1 MVRYNSYAD
10 FPSWKELVVTI
21 KVNVYDYS
29 KNGIRAC
36 LTFKGFSGKIKVW
49 NPLISPCEA
58 RKEEKSME
66 KLDVLTL
73 SPDSSVISAKSLP
86 LSKRFILSLQHFVAM
101 FGATVLVPLLT
112 GLDPLVALFTAGLG
126 TLVFH
131 FVTGGV
137 VPVFLGSSFA
147 FIAPVITVKEK
158 FGDIRYSLGGIVM
171 AGLVYLVFALLVKLA
186 GPDTIKK
193 LFPPVVTGPMIMVIG
208 LGLSPV
214 AVNMAS
220 SNWLVAI
227 VVVVTVIVSA
237 TLFRGFFSLIPV
249 LTGVFV
255 GYITSSVLG
264 IVDFTPI
271 RNAQWFSLPKFMFPK
286 FDWSA
291 ISIIAP
297 VAFVTVM
304 EHIGDITTNGAVV
317 RKNFFEEPGVHRTL
331 LGDGLATMIAALIGG
346 PANTT
351 YSENT
356 GVLAITKVYDA
367 SILRGAALLAV
378 AVAFISKFGAVLQTI
393 PTAAIGGVSLVLFGM
408 IASIGVRTLVEA
420 KVDFSKSRNLII
432 AALILTLG
440 IGGASI
446 KIGGIELKGM
456 ALAAI
461 VGIVANLLIPEKLEN

>member
-1 MVRYNSYAD
+1 M
-10 FPSWKELVVTI
+10 
-21 KVNVYDYS
+21 
-29 KNGIRAC
+29 
-36 LTFKGFSGKIKVW
+36 
-49 NPLISPCEA
+49 
-58 RKEEKSME
+58 EKSE
-66 KLDVLTL
+66 VIGV
-73 SPDSSVISAKSLP
+73 SPLDSSKGVSNVTELP
-86 LSKRFILSLQHFVAM
+86 TSKKLILSLQHFVAM

-112 GLDPLVALFTAGLG
+112 GLDPLVALFTAGIG
-126 TLVFH
+126 TLLFH
-131 FVTGGV
+131 FTTGGI

-147 FIAPVITVKEK
+147 FIAPIILVNEK
-158 FGDIRYSLGGIVM
+158 YGDIRYSLGGIVV
-171 AGLVYLVFALLVKLA
+171 AGTVYLLFALIVKLVGA
-186 GPDTIKK
+186 SVIKK

-220 SNWLVAI
+220 SNWPIAM
-227 VVVVTVIVSA
+227 VVIITVIASA
-237 TLFRGFFSLIPV
+237 TIFRGFFSLIPV

-255 GYITSSVLG
+255 GYITSMLSG
-264 IVDFTPI
+264 IVDYSPI
-271 RNAQWFSLPKFMFPK
+271 LNSPWISIPKFVLPK
-286 FDWSA
+286 FDWTAVSL
-291 ISIIAP
+291 IAP

-317 RKNFFEEPGVHRTL
+317 GKNFFEKPGAHRTL
-331 LGDGLATMIAALIGG
+331 LGDGLATMVAAMIGG

-356 GVLAITKVYDA
+356 GVLAITKVYDP
-367 SILRGAALLAV
+367 SILRGAAVLATL
-378 AVAFISKFGAVLQTI
+378 VAFLSKFGSLLQTI
-393 PTAAIGGVSLVLFGM
+393 PTAVIGGVSLILFGM

-461 VGIVANLLIPEKLEN
+461 VGIIANLVIPENLEK

>member
-1 MVRYNSYAD
+1 
-10 FPSWKELVVTI
+10 
-21 KVNVYDYS
+21 
-29 KNGIRAC
+29 
-36 LTFKGFSGKIKVW
+36 
-49 NPLISPCEA
+49 
-58 RKEEKSME
+58 ME
-66 KLDVLTL
+66 KTDVIGI
-73 SPDSSVISAKSLP
+73 SQENSAKITELTSNLP
-86 LSKRFILSLQHFVAM
+86 TSKKLILSLQHFVAM

-126 TLVFH
+126 TLLFH
-131 FVTGGV
+131 FITGGI

-147 FIAPVITVKEK
+147 FIAPIIMVKEK
-158 FGDIRYSLGGIVM
+158 YGDIRYSLGGVVV
-171 AGLVYLVFALLVKLA
+171 AGTIYLIFSLVVKLV
-186 GPDTIKK
+186 GTNVIKK

-220 SNWLVAI
+220 SNWPIALVVI
-227 VVVVTVIVSA
+227 ITVIASA
-237 TLFRGFFSLIPV
+237 TIFKGFFSLIPV

-255 GYITSSVLG
+255 GYITSMLAG
-264 IVDFTPI
+264 IVDYSPI
-271 RNAQWFSLPKFMFPK
+271 INSAWISVPKFILPK
-286 FDWSA
+286 FDWAA
-291 ISIIAP
+291 ISLIAP

-317 RKNFFEEPGVHRTL
+317 GKNFFEKPGVHRTL
-331 LGDGLATMIAALIGG
+331 LGDGLATMLAAMIGG

-356 GVLAITKVYDA
+356 GVLAITKVYDP
-367 SILRGAALLAV
+367 SILRGAAMLAML
-378 AVAFISKFGAVLQTI
+378 VAFFSKFGSVLQTI
-393 PTAAIGGVSLVLFGM
+393 PTAVIGGVSLILFGM

-461 VGIVANLLIPEKLEN
+461 VGIIANLVIPENLER